1 VCECVTVLPRIAGVA
16 DPMKLQ
22 STDSPTQAPRLTCE
36 QQAEVEAD
44 QTKLL
49 YSNLPL
55 SVSITVIIA
64 AILAYA
70 MIGHVPRMSVIAWF
84 GAMLLVCSFRIG
96 LWFYWKRATASASAS
111 ETTDKQHK
119 AVFEVGAFLAGVAW
133 GSASVAI
140 FPAESIAHQVF
151 LGFVL
156 ASMTAGGISTLAV
169 HLKSYVIFLLPSLI
183 PYSLRLFIEG
193 GDLQI
198 YMGLVF
204 SIGLCFLLVNA
215 HRFESVTVSALSLH
229 HENQHLVGA
238 LRSALHDAENANRAK
253 TQFLAKMSHE
263 IRTPLSGMVGMA
275 ELLQKTDLDH
285 HQRRL
290 TGSVSQSA
298 ATLQTLVSD
307 LLDISRIESGH
318 FSIEEKPFDLRTC
331 IEDAIEICSGAGYR
345 KGLEIHLVVSDPLPL
360 NVTGDRQ
367 RLYQILVDLIGNSVR
382 FIEVGQ
388 ISLRVACQRRDTG
401 LYDVTFS
408 ISDNGIGI
416 PRKDMERLFVP
427 LTRGES
433 ESLRHTDGRDL
444 SLAVTRHL
452 VDQMGGTVSLT
463 SDIGKGTTVRFT
475 LPMKPVTDSPVDI
488 ETAPGMLA
496 GKRILVIDDR
506 ELSREAIASRLQS
519 PAARIETAC
528 CEEEAMSKLRRAVKE
543 GAPFDIAIVDRF
555 RPRTDNF
562 SLHRKI
568 VSTPDFQATKVIALM
583 PMQWTLDQDAAA
595 EFGASSF
602 VSKPIRRHM
611 LLSAIE
617 TALRPARANAQQ
629 HAPPVEEASIDNELD
644 PTAKLRGLNI
654 LVAED
659 NPVNQEVALAYLD
672 GFGCSAKLAT
682 NGLDAINAFEN
693 DRFDIVLMDCQMPE
707 LDGLSAIRHI
717 RLREKNDGLPRI
729 PIVMITANAFASDR
743 EQAMQAGAD
752 DFLSKPYTEQQLL
765 LSMKQCIARAA

>member
-1 VCECVTVLPRIAGVA
+1 
-16 DPMKLQ
+16 MKLQ

-96 LWFYWKRATASASAS
+96 LWFYWKRATASAS

-331 IEDAIEICSGAGYR
+331 IEDAIEICSGAR
-345 KGLEIHLVVSDPLPL
+345 
-360 NVTGDRQ
+360 
-367 RLYQILVDLIGNSVR
+367 
-382 FIEVGQ
+382 
-388 ISLRVACQRRDTG
+388 
-401 LYDVTFS
+401 
-408 ISDNGIGI
+408 
-416 PRKDMERLFVP
+416 
-427 LTRGES
+427 
-433 ESLRHTDGRDL
+433 
-444 SLAVTRHL
+444 
-452 VDQMGGTVSLT
+452 
-463 SDIGKGTTVRFT
+463 
-475 LPMKPVTDSPVDI
+475 
-488 ETAPGMLA
+488 
-496 GKRILVIDDR
+496 
-506 ELSREAIASRLQS
+506 ASRNPPL
-519 PAARIETAC
+519 
-528 CEEEAMSKLRRAVKE
+528 
-543 GAPFDIAIVDRF
+543 
-555 RPRTDNF
+555 RPR
-562 SLHRKI
+562 I
-568 VSTPDFQATKVIALM
+568 VST
-583 PMQWTLDQDAAA
+583 
-595 EFGASSF
+595 
-602 VSKPIRRHM
+602 
-611 LLSAIE
+611 
-617 TALRPARANAQQ
+617 
-629 HAPPVEEASIDNELD
+629 
-644 PTAKLRGLNI
+644 
-654 LVAED
+654 
-659 NPVNQEVALAYLD
+659 NPCD
-672 GFGCSAKLAT
+672 C
-682 NGLDAINAFEN
+682 NAFTTCS
-693 DRFDIVLMDCQMPE
+693 R
-707 LDGLSAIRHI
+707 
-717 RLREKNDGLPRI
+717 
-729 PIVMITANAFASDR
+729 
-743 EQAMQAGAD
+743 
-752 DFLSKPYTEQQLL
+752 
-765 LSMKQCIARAA
+765 